1 MNSKVMEGMNQ
12 TVAEWV
18 NNPKDCRNVEQFT
31 KDQIRAAIREF
42 AEMVNLKTMADVAYY
57 AQGNES
63 GLDDRKIVEQALAA
77 FGMEEK

>member
-1 MNSKVMEGMNQ
+1 MNSKVMECTNQ

-42 AEMVNLKTMADVAYY
+42 AEMMKDRAIKVTFGNGAVEYTVT
-57 AQGNES
+57 QGMIRE
-63 GLDDRKIVEQALAA
+63 LRTA
-77 FGMEEK
+77 FGVDDK